1 MRRDYE
7 RSFRVYGG
15 LICNAVS
22 SELWTF
28 FIGKSTLD
36 TTIIHAPCRRAE
48 FNELCMARYLG
59 MVSKKWRGGQA
70 PKVVISRSR
79 PPGNP
84 EIVKITG
91 NDFQAHPHGH
101 SPSLTNN
108 RES

>member
-36 TTIIHAPCRRAE
+36 TTIIHATCRRAE

-59 MVSKKWRGGQA
+59 MVNKKWKSGQA
-70 PKVVISRSR
+70 PKVVVSRSR
-79 PPGNP
+79 PPWKPG
-84 EIVKITG
+84 
-91 NDFQAHPHGH
+91 DRQ
-101 SPSLTNN
+101 NN
-108 RES
+108 GE